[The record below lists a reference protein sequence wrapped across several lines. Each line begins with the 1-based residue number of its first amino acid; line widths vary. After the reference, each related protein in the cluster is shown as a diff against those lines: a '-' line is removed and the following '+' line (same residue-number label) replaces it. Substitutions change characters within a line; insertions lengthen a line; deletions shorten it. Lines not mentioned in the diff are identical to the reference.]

1 MKKFNEVYYITKGG
15 LVYKLINGKLV
26 YIECRQM
33 DSGYLK
39 TPTHELVHRLVYK
52 TFVGEIPPG
61 YHIHHKDH
69 NKQNNALDN
78 LELIDPVEHQRLHHL
93 GKEGPNKGRVWSQEV
108 RDKISKATM
117 NKPKN
122 NFGIGYVKHY
132 GYSKKENKNQ
142 YLKELRYYQQHNK
155 YSWEK

>member
-15 LVYKLINGKLV
+15 LVYKLIDGKLV

-33 DSGYLK
+33 DSGYLR

-78 LELIDPVEHQRLHHL
+78 LELIDPVEHQRLHHFWRR
-93 GKEGPNKGRVWSQEV
+93 EETP
-108 RDKISKATM
+108 
-117 NKPKN
+117 
-122 NFGIGYVKHY
+122 
-132 GYSKKENKNQ
+132 
-142 YLKELRYYQQHNK
+142 
-155 YSWEK
+155 

>member
-1 MKKFNEVYYITKGG
+1 MKRINDKYYITKQG
-15 LVYKLINGKLV
+15 LLFQIVNDKLELRECKQIN
-26 YIECRQM
+26 
-33 DSGYLK
+33 SGYLI

-69 NKQNNALDN
+69 NKQNNAVDN
-78 LELIDPVEHQRLHHL
+78 LELIDPVEHQHLHHL
-93 GKEGPNKGRVWSQEV
+93 GKEGPNKGRVWSQVV
-108 RDKISKATM
+108 RDKISETTK
-117 NKPKN
+117 NRPKN
-122 NFGIGYVKHY
+122 AFGAGYVKHY

-155 YSWEK
+155 YSWE